1 MIADDKH
8 LKGSHVVLTKD
19 LTRYNKALIK
29 GAMGTTVGKA
39 TQAFYND
46 GYNSRFV
53 KVKFPTIT
61 IDILWD
67 GLELVKDLEN
77 AGVV

>member
-1 MIADDKH
+1 MMADDKY
-8 LKGSHVVLTKD
+8 LKGAHVALVKD
-19 LTRYNKALIK
+19 LTRYNKELLK
-29 GAMGTTVGKA
+29 GSVGTTVGRA

-53 KVKFPTIT
+53 KVKFPTVT

-67 GLELVKDLEN
+67 GLELVNEQERS
-77 AGVV
+77 